1 MMESQS
7 VIDLRLLDEIADE
20 ILKHGYTGLPGA
32 LRSYIKTKR
41 AQKVASLLE
50 SQALGIINLKEA
62 LKSLSSKTDLEI
74 NGLRDTIEKLTN
86 DLDKYLGIG

>member
-1 MMESQS
+1 MESQS

-50 SQALGIINLKEA
+50 SQALGIINLKIKLNESERT
-62 LKSLSSKTDLEI
+62 LKAEI
-74 NGLRDTIEKLTN
+74 DGLRDTIENLTN